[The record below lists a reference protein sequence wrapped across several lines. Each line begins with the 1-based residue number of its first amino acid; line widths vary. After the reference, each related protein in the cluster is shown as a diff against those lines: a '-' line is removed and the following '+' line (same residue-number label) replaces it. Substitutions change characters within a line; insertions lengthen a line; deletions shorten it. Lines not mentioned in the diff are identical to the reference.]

1 MSRPA
6 CKSTG
11 TGYPEITFF
20 TLALFYYNNSL
31 GNAHPG
37 EFVICLLYTSINR
50 TVYEQHH
57 PLTRKAQLSLYEQLC
72 FYIDEHLSEDL
83 SLERLAAELFVSKY
97 HIAHVFKDEIG
108 MSIHQYISKKRL
120 ARCV

>member
-1 MSRPA
+1 MQ
-6 CKSTG
+6 
-11 TGYPEITFF
+11 
-20 TLALFYYNNSL
+20 
-31 GNAHPG
+31 
-37 EFVICLLYTSINR
+37 INR

-108 MSIHQYISKKRL
+108 MSIHQYISKK
-120 ARCV
+120 AAGKVP